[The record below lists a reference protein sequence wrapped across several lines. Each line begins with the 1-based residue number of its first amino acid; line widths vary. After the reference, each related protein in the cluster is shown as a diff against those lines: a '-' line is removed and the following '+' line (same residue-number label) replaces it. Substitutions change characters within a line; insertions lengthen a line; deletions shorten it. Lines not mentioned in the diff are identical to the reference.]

1 VPTVRVFNLI
11 VGYARQT
18 SSSPTPIPEDL
29 AALIASRFAAL
40 GEPMRVRILDLL
52 CRQGEASVGEVASQ
66 LGAGYANVAKHL
78 SVLNREGVVGRSKE
92 GTRAIYRIVDP
103 SVLRLCDEVCGA
115 IERQHAELAALL
127 SDHQLTPAAT
137 GVRKE
142 GSR

>member
-1 VPTVRVFNLI
+1 MPTIRVFNLI
-11 VGYARQT
+11 VGYVWQT
-18 SSSPTPIPEDL
+18 SSTPTLIPEHL
-29 AALIASRFAAL
+29 ATLVASRFAAL

-52 CRQGEASVGEVASQ
+52 CRHGEASVGEVAGR

-78 SVLNREGVVGRSKE
+78 TVLNREGVVGRNKE

-103 SVLRLCDEVCGA
+103 SVLRLCDEVCVA

-127 SDHQLTPAAT
+127 SDHQLTPVTT
-137 GVRKE
+137 GVREE